1 MRKGRKTAILLAL
14 VLVAGLGFAG
24 CKRRTPGVDAG
35 TFTVQM
41 PGTPQ
46 KSTQQLPLNLLDIGI
61 DSSLTMTVVESQD
74 DNQNYVALSVDWR
87 EAVASLKQVYGENFN
102 VSGFYN
108 AVIDNCVQLLMLG
121 ANVSEGRDIEI
132 DGQTGKAYTFIIA
145 ANAEADPPIEKTVQG
160 DYYVYTNENMLMM
173 TVYYAEESA
182 YDQKAMRNFHESLQI
197 NAQ

>member
-1 MRKGRKTAILLAL
+1 MRKGRKIAVLLAL
-14 VLVAGLGFAG
+14 MVMALGLAG
-24 CKRRTPGVDAG
+24 CKRQMPGVDAG

-61 DSSLTMTVVESQD
+61 DSSLTMTVVESQVE
-74 DNQNYVALSVDWR
+74 NQNYVALSVDWR

-121 ANVSEGRDIEI
+121 ANVSEGREIEV
-132 DGQTGKAYTFIIA
+132 DGQAGKAYTFMIA
-145 ANAEADPPIEKTVQG
+145 ANAEADPPIEKTVQEMCIR
-160 DYYVYTNENMLMM
+160 DRSTIPSDLSVYRSYEDSHTLCN
-173 TVYYAEESA
+173 
-182 YDQKAMRNFHESLQI
+182 R
-197 NAQ
+197 